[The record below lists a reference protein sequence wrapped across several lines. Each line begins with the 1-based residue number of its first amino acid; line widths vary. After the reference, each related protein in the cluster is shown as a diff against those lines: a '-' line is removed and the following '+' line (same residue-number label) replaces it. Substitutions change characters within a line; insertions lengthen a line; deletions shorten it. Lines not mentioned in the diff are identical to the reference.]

1 MDLASA
7 VRSEHT
13 RARVTVALLAA
24 GLLLNLIAVGSGL
37 AQNQLLESVRGGAQI
52 TAERAEA
59 NDARQQL
66 IGIVQ
71 ILVFLATVVSWLMW
85 QYRAYANL
93 RLVGSRET
101 ELSPG
106 WSVGYWFIPFIN
118 LVRPYQVTAEVWRRS
133 ELLNMRDPLGGLS
146 GPPIILA
153 WWLVYLV
160 TGFLGRAFMS
170 MSRSAKSVP
179 ELITATN
186 VGILGDAVGVVS
198 CVLALVVVLGIDRF
212 QQKFVAA
219 ASTAAMPPPAVP

>member
-106 WSVGYWFIPFIN
+106 W
-118 LVRPYQVTAEVWRRS
+118 
-133 ELLNMRDPLGGLS
+133 
-146 GPPIILA
+146 
-153 WWLVYLV
+153 
-160 TGFLGRAFMS
+160 
-170 MSRSAKSVP
+170 
-179 ELITATN
+179 
-186 VGILGDAVGVVS
+186 AVG
-198 CVLALVVVLGIDRF
+198 
-212 QQKFVAA
+212 
-219 ASTAAMPPPAVP
+219 